1 MQRTRQLSKKS
12 AEMATSGSNVRE
24 YYYSDGYKDINPAAE
39 SYVPLNAQTKSLPST
54 EKKLVGAE
62 KVPVPTKSTLN
73 PESKPFVPPDVC
85 GHHGSSGLNVEAPS
99 FLPSFVMRQ
108 PEVIPI
114 EDVSETLGKMKI
126 VSG

>member
-12 AEMATSGSNVRE
+12 AEMANTGSNVRE
-24 YYYSDGYKDINPAAE
+24 YYYSDGFKDYNPTAE

-54 EKKLVGAE
+54 EKKVVGAE
-62 KVPVPTKSTLN
+62 QVPVPPKTTLN
-73 PESKPFVPPDVC
+73 PESKPFVPSDVS
-85 GHHGSSGLNVEAPS
+85 GHHGHSGLNVEAPS
-99 FLPSFVMRQ
+99 FLPSFLMRQ

-126 VSG
+126 VSA